1 MTFEEFK
8 NGIRIPVNND
18 EMRILN
24 GIRSS
29 DTSSITIEHL
39 DESEV
44 ELARRMVSRGL
55 LNRVRIDNS
64 THYVINDDNWS
75 DE

>member
-1 MTFEEFK
+1 MRFEEFK
-8 NGIRIPVNND
+8 NGIRIPVSND

-24 GIRSS
+24 GIRSADS
-29 DTSSITIEHL
+29 SSITIEHL
-39 DESEV
+39 DESDI

-55 LNRVRIDNS
+55 LNRVTIDNS
-64 THYVINDDNWS
+64 THYVINDDDWS